1 MTDPTNTPKAPDDV
15 YQHAAG
21 QQSNAPGPTQST
33 YEEATR
39 CPQCGKPGEVVKQ
52 ETIPPAT
59 ARRLNLQ
66 VGTQIHHVICQ
77 FALCPWYD
85 TAPWIV
91 QVNPDGSVPPKTDH
105 RGAPKHYVGDF
116 GTPEEAKRLIDALK
130 AQAERETKEHAEVQ
144 RPRDL

>member
-59 ARRLNLQ
+59 ARRLDLQ

-77 FALCPWYD
+77 FD
-85 TAPWIV
+85 
-91 QVNPDGSVPPKTDH
+91 
-105 RGAPKHYVGDF
+105 VGDF